1 MIHGVDEAEGEDID
15 ELSIKVIEA
24 HMNQKIKAEDID
36 RSDRLG
42 NAKNSIKAKTR
53 SIIIC

>member
-24 HMNQKIKAEDID
+24 HMNQKIKAEDIN